1 MIVLWRTTTHC
12 NYACGFCAYDRRL
25 GGIRRSVPAEE
36 AARFGTLLADWARQ
50 RGQTVLLS
58 WLGGEPLSWRPIWD
72 LSARLAQAGLAISA
86 TTNGSSLDRADV
98 RAALIASFRELTVS
112 IDGPP
117 SVHDALRGREGA
129 WARVR
134 SGLHALAAERGAAPL
149 RLRANIVLM
158 RQTLPHFA
166 ALCRQLADWGV
177 DEITFNQLGGRD
189 RPAFFPA
196 QRLLPADIADLAACL
211 PGLKQDLKPRGVTLC
226 GDALYVER
234 LAASADNRALAV
246 EDCGQGRPFLFIDE
260 AGIAAPCSFSGAAY
274 GIPIAGLRTVADVD
288 GLAARFAAARTARR
302 LATCDDCPSTQQ
314 FAKFAA

>member
-12 NYACGFCAYDRRL
+12 NYACGFCSYDRRL
-25 GGIRRSVPAEE
+25 GGVRRAVPADE
-36 AARFGTLLADWARQ
+36 ARRFGMLLADWSRES
-50 RGQTVLLS
+50 GQPVLLS
-58 WLGGEPLSWRPIWD
+58 WLGGEPLAWRPIWEV
-72 LSARLAQAGLAISA
+72 SAQLAQAGLAISA
-86 TTNGSSLDRADV
+86 TTNGSSLHRPDV
-98 RAALIASFRELTVS
+98 RAALLASFRELTVS
-112 IDGPP
+112 IDGPA

-129 WARVR
+129 WDRARA
-134 SGLHALAAERGAAPL
+134 GLRALAAERGTAPL

-166 ALCRQLADWGV
+166 DLCRQLANWGT

-196 QRLLPADIADLAACL
+196 QRLLPADIADLAARL
-211 PGLKQDLKPRGVTLC
+211 PALKQDLKARGVTLC

-234 LAASADNRALAV
+234 LAASADDRALAV
-246 EDCGQGRPFLFIDE
+246 ADCGQGRPFLFIDE
-260 AGIAAPCSFSGAAY
+260 AGIAAPCSFSGGAY
-274 GIPIAGLRTVADVD
+274 GVPIATLRTVADLN
-288 GLAARFAAARTARR
+288 GLAARFAGARAAHR